1 MIRSLCWFT
10 FSFFP
15 SISKCISLYRY
26 ISSDSAICFLGWKLK
41 LLIFFVKY
49 PVITRWKNKIVWHCM
64 YTVFKCESFLDKARH
79 SKQAKLLLS
88 IIESSLGL
96 IATWAAPINQVK
108 SYEVVKVNC
117 NYYGSLNVNSIKKLK
132 RTFTFPDWKRPHIQ
146 RN

>member
-41 LLIFFVKY
+41 LLILFVKY
-49 PVITRWKNKIVWHCM
+49 PDHTVKNKIVWHCM
-64 YTVFKCESFLDKARH
+64 YTVFKCESFLDKPRH

-88 IIESSLGL
+88 IIESSHGL
-96 IATWAAPINQVK
+96 
-108 SYEVVKVNC
+108 
-117 NYYGSLNVNSIKKLK
+117 
-132 RTFTFPDWKRPHIQ
+132 
-146 RN
+146 